1 MKRTSLLGMVEKK
14 PIAPTV
20 VPAVQEP
27 ASEPQGKPPAATEEE
42 RVRVV
47 VRLNLEA
54 VEALE
59 DITKQLRRETGRAV
73 PLQRLMEEAVE
84 DVLRKYERSA
94 VVLPAPAK
102 RGR

>member
-1 MKRTSLLGMVEKK
+1 MMAKRPSLLGMVQTK
-14 PIAPTV
+14 PAAPT
-20 VPAVQEP
+20 PDREAE
-27 ASEPQGKPPAATEEE
+27 AAPAASTAADVE
-42 RVRVV
+42 RMRVV

-59 DITKQLRRETGRAV
+59 EITKDRRRETGKAF
-73 PLQRLMEEAVE
+73 PIQRLMEEAVE
-84 DVLRKYERSA
+84 DVLRKYGKSA

>member
-1 MKRTSLLGMVEKK
+1 MKK
-14 PIAPTV
+14 PSLMDMVQPKAPV
-20 VPAVQEP
+20 AAP
-27 ASEPQGKPPAATEEE
+27 PPAAPEPQRASPAASDDE

-59 DITKQLRRETGRAV
+59 DITKQLRREAGRAV
-73 PLQRLMEEAVE
+73 PMQKLMEEAVA
-84 DVLRKYERSA
+84 DLLRKYDRSA

-102 RGR
+102 RPR

>member
-1 MKRTSLLGMVEKK
+1 MKKPSLMGMVQSK
-14 PIAPTV
+14 PSPALAP
-20 VPAVQEP
+20 
-27 ASEPQGKPPAATEEE
+27 PPAPVAPQTAPQAASDDE

-59 DITKQLRRETGRAV
+59 DISKQLRREAGRAV
-73 PLQRLMEEAVE
+73 PMQKLLEEAVA
-84 DVLRKYERSA
+84 DLLRKYDRAA

>member
-1 MKRTSLLGMVEKK
+1 MKKTSLLGMVEKK
-14 PIAPTV
+14 PAQLAPVETPPV
-20 VPAVQEP
+20 AR
-27 ASEPQGKPPAATEEE
+27 AEPQSVADDE

-59 DITKQLRRETGRAV
+59 DITKQLRRETGKAI
-73 PLQRLMEEAVE
+73 PLQRLMEEAVA
-84 DVLRKYERSA
+84 DVLRKYGRSA

>member
-1 MKRTSLLGMVEKK
+1 MKKTSLLGMVEKK
-14 PIAPTV
+14 PAQLAPV
-20 VPAVQEP
+20 EAPPVAR
-27 ASEPQGKPPAATEEE
+27 AEPQSVADDE

-59 DITKQLRRETGRAV
+59 DITKQLRRETGKAI
-73 PLQRLMEEAVE
+73 PLQRLMEEAVA
-84 DVLRKYERSA
+84 DVLRKYGRSA